1 MSTKVVAAMHPLR
14 GARIHVQDAYTDIRW
29 LDSRYVGLPREG
41 LSVRLEMSVVMFN
54 KTAVVNLVVKVV
66 SGRESSQQVVNL
78 NT

>member
-1 MSTKVVAAMHPLR
+1 MASNFL
-14 GARIHVQDAYTDIRW
+14 
-29 LDSRYVGLPREG
+29 EG

>member
-1 MSTKVVAAMHPLR
+1 MASNFL
-14 GARIHVQDAYTDIRW
+14 
-29 LDSRYVGLPREG
+29 EG
-41 LSVRLEMSVVMFN
+41 ISVRLEMSVVMFN